1 MRRAIGLLEVKNI
14 TKGILVADIMLKAAN
29 VELILSQPLCPGK
42 YIVMVGG
49 DVGAVQ
55 SAVQSGKSM
64 GGTENIVDEF
74 VLPNIH
80 KDVFQALSGCTEVK
94 QIKSLGIIESYSV
107 ASAIVAADT
116 AAKTAFVQLLEIRLA
131 RGMGGKSVVSLSGEV
146 GAVKAAILAGSQM
159 IQDSGFLVD
168 QLVIAAP
175 HHSLHQSLF

>member
-1 MRRAIGLLEVKNI
+1 MRRAIGLLEIKNI
-14 TKGILVADIMLKAAN
+14 TKGILVADAMLKAAN

-49 DVGAVQ
+49 NVGAVQ
-55 SAVQSGKSM
+55 SAVQNGKNA

-80 KDVFQALSGCTEVK
+80 GDVFQALAGCTAIK

-116 AAKTAFVQLLEIRLA
+116 AAKSADIQLLEVRLA
-131 RGMGGKSVVSLSGEV
+131 RGMGGKAVVSLSGEV
-146 GAVKAAILAGSQM
+146 GAVKAAILAGSQV

-175 HHSLHQSLF
+175 HHSLHQALF